1 MREKLKECI
10 TECGRWLMD
19 NAEAIA
25 PDVEAMTTMTIR
37 ISFEPNEATTFNID
51 YDAIPLEAA
60 KAWAKANRREQR

>member
-25 PDVEAMTTMTIR
+25 PMTIR
-37 ISFEPNEATTFNID
+37 ISFEPTEAPTFNID